1 MQGVTEML
9 SLVLNAV
16 ASVMVAAIAVH
27 AVILHV
33 RLGRLRKALS
43 EMGSV
48 LPAFDASVN
57 RIAAMADGF
66 TVKVGAELEG
76 IETRLQA
83 ARRLSVEL
91 ASASREA
98 EEAAAQLRQTKRPEP
113 ARASALPRELV
124 EPKGFAER
132 AGLPPVQ
139 RAAPSVQAADRLWSA
154 AADTA
159 SPQTEGGER
168 EMAVPVWGPMPDEE
182 ARQALELDHG
192 LALANDAGRA
202 PAIAPL
208 RDAQGVAA

>member
-1 MQGVTEML
+1 ML

-16 ASVMVAAIAVH
+16 ASVLVSAIAVH

-33 RLGRLRKALS
+33 RLGRLRTALS

-48 LPAFDASVN
+48 LPEFDASVN

-66 TVKVGAELEG
+66 TVKVSAELES
-76 IETRLQA
+76 IEARLQA

-98 EEAAAQLRQTKRPEP
+98 EEAAAQIGRALRQTRRPEP
-113 ARASALPRELV
+113 ARASALPREMV

-139 RAAPSVQAADRLWSA
+139 RTPAHVAPTAQAADRIWTPNSGIAL
-154 AADTA
+154 
-159 SPQTEGGER
+159 PQMAGDER
-168 EMAVPVWGPMPDEE
+168 EPPPTSWDDD
-182 ARQALELDHG
+182 ARQDMELDHG
-192 LALANDAGRA
+192 LALANDHAASA
-202 PAIAPL
+202 PA
-208 RDAQGVAA
+208 RDAQGAAA

>member
-1 MQGVTEML
+1 ML
-9 SLVLNAV
+9 PLVLNAV
-16 ASVMVAAIAVH
+16 ASVLVAAIAVH

-33 RLGRLRKALS
+33 RLGRLRAALS

-66 TVKVGAELEG
+66 TVKVSAELED

-91 ASASREA
+91 ATASREA
-98 EEAAAQLRQTKRPEP
+98 EEAAAQLGRALRQAKRPEP
-113 ARASALPRELV
+113 VRASALPREMV

-139 RAAPSVQAADRLWSA
+139 RSTGQAAPTAQAADRIW
-154 AADTA
+154 TPA
-159 SPQTEGGER
+159 SGMALPQMAGDER
-168 EMAVPVWGPMPDEE
+168 EPPLTVPGHLTEE
-182 ARQALELDHG
+182 DARQDMEPDHG
-192 LALANDAGRA
+192 LALANDLADTA
-202 PAIAPL
+202 PA
-208 RDAQGVAA
+208 RDAQVVAA

>member
-1 MQGVTEML
+1 ML

-98 EEAAAQLRQTKRPEP
+98 EEAAAQLGRALRQTKRPEP

>member
-1 MQGVTEML
+1 ML

-16 ASVMVAAIAVH
+16 ASVLVAAIAVH

-33 RLGRLRKALS
+33 RLGRLRAALS

-48 LPAFDASVN
+48 LPEFDASVN

-66 TVKVGAELEG
+66 TVKVSAELES

-91 ASASREA
+91 ATASREA
-98 EEAAAQLRQTKRPEP
+98 EEAAIQLGRALRQTKRPEP
-113 ARASALPRELV
+113 VRASALPREMV

-139 RAAPSVQAADRLWSA
+139 RSAAHGAPPAQAADRACTPASDIAPPQPA
-154 AADTA
+154 A
-159 SPQTEGGER
+159 
-168 EMAVPVWGPMPDEE
+168 WGHLPDEDV
-182 ARQALELDHG
+182 RHDMELDHG
-192 LALANDAGRA
+192 LALANDHADIA
-202 PAIAPL
+202 PA
-208 RDAQGVAA
+208 REAQGAAA

>member
-1 MQGVTEML
+1 ML

-16 ASVMVAAIAVH
+16 ASVLVSAIAVH

-33 RLGRLRKALS
+33 RLGRLRAALS

-48 LPAFDASVN
+48 LPEFDASVN

-66 TVKVGAELEG
+66 TVKVSAELES
-76 IETRLQA
+76 IEARLQA

-98 EEAAAQLRQTKRPEP
+98 EEAAAQIGRALRQAKRPES
-113 ARASALPRELV
+113 ARASALPREMV

-139 RAAPSVQAADRLWSA
+139 RAPAHAAPTAQAADRIWTPSSGMA
-154 AADTA
+154 FPPTAADEPRVPPRTA
-159 SPQTEGGER
+159 
-168 EMAVPVWGPMPDEE
+168 WDEE
-182 ARQALELDHG
+182 ARQDLELDHG
-192 LALANDAGRA
+192 LPLANDHPEPK
-202 PAIAPL
+202 PA
-208 RDAQGVAA
+208 RDTQGAAA